1 MSRSPSARVAGSTRT
16 VGIIGWPVSHS
27 LSPAIHN
34 AAFAAL
40 GLDWV
45 YVPLPVHPLQLLAA
59 LTGLSALG
67 FAGANVTMPHKA
79 AVADLIEESVRRRPA
94 APRREHDRR
103 ATANG
108 SAGRTPTRPG
118 SSGSSGWTRGSTR
131 RDGPR

>member
-1 MSRSPSARVAGSTRT
+1 MPSARVAGSTRT

-45 YVPLPVHPLQLLAA
+45 YVPLPVHPLQLFAA
-59 LTGLSALG
+59 LTGLGAMG

-79 AVADLIEESVRRRPA
+79 AVAGPDRRAVGRCPA
-94 APRREHDRR
+94 AARGEHDRLSM
-103 ATANG
+103 ANG
-108 SAGRTPTRPG
+108 SAGRTPTRPA
-118 SSGSSGWTRGSTR
+118 SSGSSGWTRASTR
-131 RDGPR
+131 PGGTR